1 MLRTRQTLGVNA
13 DSLIYLW
20 KHFCNFNPVKPMKT
34 IYSHMLY
41 FEDVYMGDI
50 LCIVKQCAI
59 TGVYVWQ

>member
-1 MLRTRQTLGVNA
+1 
-13 DSLIYLW
+13 
-20 KHFCNFNPVKPMKT
+20 MKT

-59 TGVYVWQ
+59 TGVNVWQ